1 MHSDNKVG
9 GPVRETALYFSR
21 GVSTAE
27 KSCTKTK
34 TIYVWAF
41 ECATISRP
49 NATEA
54 TRCKTAANHAYHT

>member
-34 TIYVWAF
+34 TIYG
-41 ECATISRP
+41 ENSSYDISP
-49 NATEA
+49 
-54 TRCKTAANHAYHT
+54 HASMLL

>member
-34 TIYVWAF
+34 TIYGENSSYTDGPAPTPGF
-41 ECATISRP
+41 SIQFGRS
-49 NATEA
+49 
-54 TRCKTAANHAYHT
+54 

>member
-34 TIYVWAF
+34 TIYG
-41 ECATISRP
+41 ENSLY
-49 NATEA
+49 NATKVPTSLE
-54 TRCKTAANHAYHT
+54 